1 MAGMRLRIKDV
12 DFDRHSII
20 VREAKGGKDRVVMLP
35 RSLTPALRVQLLAAR
50 TQWETDKQSQR
61 AGVEVPH
68 ARQTNYAKVSQT
80 WGWCWMFP
88 SPALSIDPRSGIE
101 RRHHLFV
108 VAARLEKSGSAS
120 GDREAGVGSHFA
132 PQFCD
137 APPAVGNRHS
147 HGSGVA
153 GPQ

>member
-1 MAGMRLRIKDV
+1 MEGMRLRIKDV
-12 DFDRHSII
+12 DFDRHVII

-35 RSLTPALRVQLLAAR
+35 RSLAPALRAQLLAAR
-50 TQWETDKQSQR
+50 AQWEADKQAQR

-68 ARQTNYAKVSQT
+68 ALETKYPKVSQT
-80 WGWCWMFP
+80 WGWFWLFP
-88 SPALSIDPRSGIE
+88 SPTLSFDPRSGIE

-120 GDREAGVGSHFA
+120 GDREAVVDAHLA